1 MCLFYSYP
9 FHKTIE
15 DTEEGL
21 IKVGDIDDPTDLSA
35 SASQSSYG
43 YGYGTKVT
51 FHLITTRIKKC
62 YKYISFCYLISL
74 YFIFSALRCKM
85 LIALLPCMFMVL
97 VRAITKTLTPMYLI
111 MHLQE

>member
-1 MCLFYSYP
+1 MCLFYSYL

-51 FHLITTRIKKC
+51 FHLITTKIKKC
-62 YKYISFCYLISL
+62 YNS
-74 YFIFSALRCKM
+74 
-85 LIALLPCMFMVL
+85 VL
-97 VRAITKTLTPMYLI
+97 CIYTL
-111 MHLQE
+111 